1 MERETHALH
10 QTTWQKKTARCTNIP
25 NINTRIR
32 LQKPLVEPSDSLE
45 EGLLLG
51 ELGDL
56 LAEVAP
62 DGETV
67 LDAREQ
73 VDLVGLAGGL
83 EDLLRLVALL
93 DGEDGVGLG
102 SGDRERTG
110 DGSKLV
116 LFDE

>member
-1 MERETHALH
+1 LAKKNRSLH
-10 QTTWQKKTARCTNIP
+10 KYPKYQH
-25 NINTRIR
+25 RIR
-32 LQKPLVEPSDSLE
+32 LQKPLVEPSDGLE